1 MSTPYPFVFRD
12 PNPSDRFRSAL
23 AGADAD
29 HLVERQ
35 DEDLSV
41 ADLPLLAGPAALQDG
56 VDGRLDELLVDGDLQ
71 LHLADQVHLVLMP
84 SVDLGVSLL
93 AADALDVADRQA
105 EHLHL
110 AQRVLHGLQPGGLDD
125 GDDVFHCGSSLPRAI
140 STAAPSAPAA
150 RAALAVRAS
159 SIFLRAAGS

>member
-1 MSTPYPFVFRD
+1 MAWQLPIPFSARD
-12 PNPSDRFRSAL
+12 RYPSDRFRPAF
-23 AGADAD
+23 ARADAD

-35 DEDLSV
+35 DEDLPV

-71 LHLADQVHLVLMP
+71 LHLADQVHLVLVP
-84 SVDLGVSLL
+84 AVDLGVSLL
-93 AADALDVADRQA
+93 ATDALDVADRQA

-110 AQRVLHGLQPGGLDD
+110 AQRLLHCLQPGWLDD
-125 GDDVFHCGSSLPRAI
+125 GDDVFHCGSSLARAI

-159 SIFLRAAGS
+159 SI